1 MISPREIAALMK
13 AVGVVLKEELSAA
26 FAVITGRL
34 NELDERLKNIPAGPP
49 GKDGV
54 PGETGCIGPVGEP
67 GQRGDVGPQGDTG
80 PVGVKGDPGL
90 PGESIQGPAGERG
103 TPGPTGDRGPQ
114 GLAGQDGLPGESIK
128 GEQGD
133 RGERGEKGTKGDSG
147 EPGERGE
154 KGDRGDA
161 GASIRGDKGEPGIPG
176 PPGPFGRDGQKG
188 DEGRPGRD
196 ALQIDILPGIDE
208 SKTYQRGT
216 FACHKGGTVYFTGR
230 EWLCVSRGIDFE
242 TDELSEDFRTRT
254 RKTFYTDGTVK
265 EYSWRIP
272 AMLYREGFKDG
283 TEYTRGDVVNYDN
296 SSWICVVD
304 STKAKPFPSNLSDK
318 PQDWRLMVRKGGNG
332 KDGAPGIQGPPGKD
346 FTPANGSGRR

>member
-1 MISPREIAALMK
+1 MIDKTDISALVK
-13 AVGVVLKEELSAA
+13 AVSRVVKDYVSLTLTTL
-26 FAVITGRL
+26 TGRL
-34 NELDERLKNIPAGPP
+34 DELDARIKAIPAGPQGP
-49 GKDGV
+49 
-54 PGETGCIGPVGEP
+54 PGEKGEP
-67 GQRGDVGPQGDTG
+67 
-80 PVGVKGDPGL
+80 
-90 PGESIQGPAGERG
+90 
-103 TPGPTGDRGPQ
+103 
-114 GLAGQDGLPGESIK
+114 GLPGESIK
-128 GEQGD
+128 GEKGDRGEPGEKGEPGERGPDGVNGKDGVPGESIKGERGETGPVGPKGDPGPQGEAGAPGIKGEPGD
-133 RGERGEKGTKGDSG
+133 RGERGEKGLDGKD
-147 EPGERGE
+147 
-154 KGDRGDA
+154 
-161 GASIRGDKGEPGIPG
+161 
-176 PPGPFGRDGQKG
+176 GRDGRDGIGK
-188 DEGRPGRD
+188 DGRDGIDGKDGRD
-196 ALQIDILPGIDE
+196 ALQIDILPGIDDA
-208 SKTYQRGT
+208 KTYQRGT

-230 EWLCVSRGIDFE
+230 EWLCVARGIDFE

-346 FTPANGSGRR
+346 FTPANGSRRQ